1 MITPN
6 QHDELTLF
14 LGCEE
19 ISRKTSLL
27 NMSDIDMDDLL
38 HGCYLYCVNNC
49 HANTYIQNI
58 IKDET
63 SPKYDRTNLC
73 FHLINEREEFSQV
86 SSIVSNSKPG
96 SGEKLPFKPL
106 PPKEEKKK

>member
-19 ISRKTSLL
+19 LSRKTSSLD
-27 NMSDIDMDDLL
+27 MSAFDMNSVL

-58 IKDET
+58 IKDGT
-63 SPKYDRTNLC
+63 TLPKYERTNVC
-73 FHLINEREEFSQV
+73 FTLINEKRGNN
-86 SSIVSNSKPG
+86 I
-96 SGEKLPFKPL
+96 LP
-106 PPKEEKKK
+106 

>member
-1 MITPN
+1 MSTASLYCDDMITPN

-19 ISRKTSLL
+19 LSRKPSLL
-27 NMSDIDMDDLL
+27 DMSALDMDSVL

-58 IKDET
+58 IKIG
-63 SPKYDRTNLC
+63 RA
-73 FHLINEREEFSQV
+73 HV
-86 SSIVSNSKPG
+86 
-96 SGEKLPFKPL
+96 
-106 PPKEEKKK
+106 